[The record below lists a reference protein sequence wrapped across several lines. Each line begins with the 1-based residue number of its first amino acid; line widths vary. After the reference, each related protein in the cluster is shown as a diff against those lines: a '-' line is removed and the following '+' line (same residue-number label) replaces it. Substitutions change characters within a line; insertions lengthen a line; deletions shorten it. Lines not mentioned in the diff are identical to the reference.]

1 MEAGGGEYWHR
12 DSPIQFFSEIDDQS
26 KFNLPER
33 GSWGRYFREHQFR
46 KKIEWADWLPQIP
59 LSPPSSTP
67 TFLLLPFKMPKNMNT
82 NRAASAVFQN
92 EKALDDA
99 ETHGG
104 ALFGAV
110 VKTLGNRS
118 FQINLGSVTKTLV
131 QATPRKLFQGGRKA
145 PIRIAVGHVV
155 LLAGTLTGNNM
166 QRPLEI
172 VGLLD
177 SKERIRGLIKKKA
190 MGPEILAIAESAVE
204 QETTEDKV
212 GDAVTFEAAPA
223 AAAAAAEEDF
233 WAEGLKDVKGG
244 LREQR
249 KAAETAATI
258 KARVDTLKGQKVKKA
273 KGMDGGIV
281 FGDASDPS
289 LFSDPDYETFKRW
302 RAYKSSQASA
312 PSAGGGCAAAQTEAE
327 LMAIFK
333 LEKEAAEAAA
343 EQRAVAAAEDG
354 AAHAAALR
362 AQLSAKTVPENWDE
376 INLDDL

>member
-1 MEAGGGEYWHR
+1 
-12 DSPIQFFSEIDDQS
+12 
-26 KFNLPER
+26 
-33 GSWGRYFREHQFR
+33 
-46 KKIEWADWLPQIP
+46 
-59 LSPPSSTP
+59 
-67 TFLLLPFKMPKNMNT
+67 MPKNMNT

-99 ETHGG
+99 ATHGG

-110 VKTLGNRS
+110 VKALGNRS

-131 QATPRKLFQGGRKA
+131 QATPRKLFQGGKKA

-212 GDAVTFEAAPA
+212 DDAVTFEEAPA
-223 AAAAAAEEDF
+223 VAAEDF

-258 KARVDTLKGQKVKKA
+258 KARVDTLKGQKLKKA

-281 FGDASDPS
+281 FGDASDPT

-343 EQRAVAAAEDG
+343 QQRAIADAEDG

-362 AQLSAKTVPENWDE
+362 AQLSAKKVPDNWDE
-376 INLDDL
+376 IDLDDL

>member
-1 MEAGGGEYWHR
+1 
-12 DSPIQFFSEIDDQS
+12 
-26 KFNLPER
+26 
-33 GSWGRYFREHQFR
+33 
-46 KKIEWADWLPQIP
+46 
-59 LSPPSSTP
+59 
-67 TFLLLPFKMPKNMNT
+67 MPKNMNT

-177 SKERIRGLIKKKA
+177 SKERIRGLIKAKA

-204 QETTEDKV
+204 QETKEDKV
-212 GDAVTFEAAPA
+212 DDVVTFEEAPA
-223 AAAAAAEEDF
+223 SVIPEDF

-258 KARVDTLKGQKVKKA
+258 KARVDTLKGQKAKKA
-273 KGMDGGIV
+273 KGMDGGVV
-281 FGDASDPS
+281 FGDASDPT
-289 LFSDPDYETFKRW
+289 LFSDPDYQTFTRW

-343 EQRAVAAAEDG
+343 QQRAIAEAEDG

-362 AQLSAKTVPENWDE
+362 AQLSAKKVPENWDDE

>member
-1 MEAGGGEYWHR
+1 
-12 DSPIQFFSEIDDQS
+12 
-26 KFNLPER
+26 
-33 GSWGRYFREHQFR
+33 
-46 KKIEWADWLPQIP
+46 
-59 LSPPSSTP
+59 
-67 TFLLLPFKMPKNMNT
+67 MPKKTNT

-92 EKALDDA
+92 EKALEDA
-99 ETHGG
+99 ESHGG

-110 VKTLGNRS
+110 IKALGNRG
-118 FQINLGSVTKTLV
+118 FQINLGPRYPLV
-131 QATPRKLFQGGRKA
+131 QATPRKLFQGGKKA

-155 LLAGTLTGNNM
+155 LLAGTLTGNSQ

-177 SKERIRGLIKKKA
+177 SKERIRGLIKKKCMA
-190 MGPEILAIAESAVE
+190 AEILAIAESASE
-204 QETTEDKV
+204 IETKQETVD
-212 GDAVTFEAAPA
+212 DAVVFDDGVELDS
-223 AAAAAAEEDF
+223 EDF
-233 WAEGLKDVKGG
+233 WAQGLKDVKGG

-258 KARVDTLKGQKVKKA
+258 KARVDTLKGQKSKKA

-281 FGDASDPS
+281 FGDASDPA

-302 RAYKSSQASA
+302 RAYKSSQAAA

-343 EQRAVAAAEDG
+343 QQRAIAEAEDG

-362 AQLSAKTVPENWDE
+362 EQLSAKKVPDNWDE
-376 INLDDL
+376 IDLDDL